1 MTETVVR
8 QNRIARNAD
17 RVGLGAMIVASLC
30 LMALGTRLVN
40 GPMVSVVVLVLV
52 LVLGGVLGLAVTGGP
67 EARRLLA
74 PYGLLKPGM
83 LWLALFF
90 LAPVWSLL
98 RISLS
103 TKESRFSVN
112 YDFIWAFQNYT

>member
-17 RVGLGAMIVASLC
+17 RVGMAAMIVASIC
-30 LMALGTRLVN
+30 LVALGSNWVS
-40 GPMVSVVVLVLV
+40 GPMVAVVVLVLL

-103 TKESRFSVN
+103 T
-112 YDFIWAFQNYT
+112 

>member
-17 RVGLGAMIVASLC
+17 RVGVAAMIVASIC
-30 LMALGTRLVN
+30 LVALGSRWVS
-40 GPMVSVVVLVLV
+40 GPMVAVVVLVLL
-52 LVLGGVLGLAVTGGP
+52 LVLGSVLGLAVAGGP

-90 LAPVWSLL
+90 LAP
-98 RISLS
+98 
-103 TKESRFSVN
+103 
-112 YDFIWAFQNYT
+112 